1 MKLAEAKKYQNFFK
15 SSPSNINKG
24 RYKSEEP
31 KNALQKL
38 QNIGNIR
45 STIKSYQII
54 LELCL
59 RLKKKKKKTR
69 AEGIKILTPTQ
80 IHEKLLIEIPQVK
93 VRDSSKIHKT
103 NVGT

>member
-54 LELCL
+54 L
-59 RLKKKKKKTR
+59 
-69 AEGIKILTPTQ
+69 
-80 IHEKLLIEIPQVK
+80 
-93 VRDSSKIHKT
+93 
-103 NVGT
+103 

>member
-1 MKLAEAKKYQNFFK
+1 MSKAE
-15 SSPSNINKG
+15 
-24 RYKSEEP
+24 
-31 KNALQKL
+31 
-38 QNIGNIR
+38 
-45 STIKSYQII
+45 
-54 LELCL
+54 
-59 RLKKKKKKTR
+59 KKKQKKTR